1 MSAKKSFSASLVP
14 GCSKKEECLLCL
26 KMIKHNDFPLII
38 EKALAR
44 KYSFNFSSKKDTKVI
59 DMIFL
64 NEK

>member
-1 MSAKKSFSASLVP
+1 MSEKKSSLSTHIP
-14 GCSKKEECLLCL
+14 GCSDKGECLLCL

-44 KYSFNFSSKKDTKVI
+44 KYSFNFSSKGDTKVI
-59 DMIFL
+59 EMIFL